1 VRTLII
7 ILVGLA
13 VAAALLRFTPAAHR
27 VLAAGVFTAAWL
39 VVTILNL
46 RTGLSHGYSLA
57 EELPIHAALF
67 GVPAVA
73 VWGWI
78 CWLGRPA

>member
-1 VRTLII
+1 MRTLII

-13 VAAALLRFTPAAHR
+13 IAAVLLRVTPATHR
-27 VLAAGVFTAAWL
+27 LLAAGAFTAVWL

-57 EELPIHAALF
+57 EELPIHAILF
-67 GVPAVA
+67 GVPVVA
-73 VWGWI
+73 AWGWI
-78 CWLGRPA
+78 WWAGR